1 MDMKFKT
8 TKEYKKIKRNFIFLN
23 LCFGFCY
30 FLIFI
35 CSGFCIDFIIF
46 SLNVGDIIYIL
57 ISFFCL
63 IASVSFLSLLI
74 IGHIIQV
81 KEFRFLLFFNFHLF
95 WFLHWFYNFFF
106 KCRRYYL
113 YFNFLFL
120 FNSFCFLFIIIDYRS
135 YNTS

>member
-8 TKEYKKIKRNFIFLN
+8 TKEYKKLKKEFIFFN

-35 CSGFCIDFIIF
+35 CSGFSIVVIIW

-63 IASVSFLSLLI
+63 IASVSFLLLLI

-81 KEFRFLLFFNFHLF
+81 KEFKVTVFKKQLLPLENIVGKLGEGKM
-95 WFLHWFYNFFF
+95 L
-106 KCRRYYL
+106 
-113 YFNFLFL
+113 
-120 FNSFCFLFIIIDYRS
+120 RS
-135 YNTS
+135 GDDKIE

>member
-35 CSGFCIDFIIF
+35 CSGFSIVVIIW
-46 SLNVGDIIYIL
+46 SLNVGDIIDIL

-74 IGHIIQV
+74 IAHIIQV
-81 KEFRFLLFFNFHLF
+81 KEFRVTVLKKQLLPLKIINNGVLGKGTM
-95 WFLHWFYNFFF
+95 LRPI
-106 KCRRYYL
+106 RRGDDK
-113 YFNFLFL
+113 
-120 FNSFCFLFIIIDYRS
+120 IE
-135 YNTS
+135 